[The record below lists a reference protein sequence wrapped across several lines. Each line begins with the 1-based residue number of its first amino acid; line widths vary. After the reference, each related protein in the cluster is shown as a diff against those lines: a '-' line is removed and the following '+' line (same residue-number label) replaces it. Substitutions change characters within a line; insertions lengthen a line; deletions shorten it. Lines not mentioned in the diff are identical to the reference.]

1 VAGKTGSTLDRGL
14 QVASAVAAI
23 IAVFQQSDG
32 ARIGTG
38 LVAALLFLAAV
49 FMTLRRVR
57 MPLSVNWIQRRTVS
71 AYFDATVTEFLKELP
86 LPAPVAEENLAAK
99 VSYKSAYVP
108 VPYRAFSPRSNKAM
122 PGREIASRP
131 ADPMNMLIDLLQ
143 NRQSALVLG
152 DPGSGKTLLAM
163 LTFAELAD
171 RYKASRGRG
180 LLPIFL
186 RLSELQSRGQ
196 SSSITPSIGDLMP
209 AALKTLGNSRLERL
223 LDAGRACIVLD
234 GLDELPSTRGT
245 RNSATSRMPDELIL
259 LLRNLTIITCREA
272 FHTLYVDTDKVASNL
287 GTEIELLALT
297 YDGEVV
303 PFTRQYCASLGQ
315 PLLAEVVLNIL
326 RQNASLAETLSRPLM
341 LRMTIDVLAFE
352 LEHGDMRAAERMLLT
367 GSDFLNAEIY
377 ERYVRSWIIREHR
390 KADNP
395 LLPAFQKLDLVEA
408 IAWQIFCNPVRTD
421 TGYGSFEVV
430 DLTVDKHTLV
440 VTIDDWIKANV
451 DLTSPRFRRSSLIT
465 EVEERTFLI
474 VSERSD
480 TYRFVHKSFFEYLVA
495 RRVYNKLAKGHEDAA
510 SLVSLLSMPF
520 PDEIID
526 FIREL
531 LHWSRTPDE
540 VASRRRNVEKSL
552 VDVLRVD
559 DRSDS
564 SLMARQQA
572 ANLLPIVA
580 TAETQEFLR
589 GVVVSDDHPFI
600 RRAIAVG
607 EALHHQDSE
616 FLDKFVA
623 SLDSDKR
630 AASFHMGYNRIYYG
644 DQPLSRI
651 VFEDDGRAECSR
663 FFRACIRHLQLER
676 YRYIR
681 TMALAT
687 IRLMLQ
693 DPSRRALLV
702 EKEADALRW
711 VVKDVCNRPDPEL
724 GPVYEHERAR
734 LLACIRQALTEAR
747 LTDGGD
753 NQEEA
758 SRPVEHDLEVS
769 QERMHGGGAAG
780 NKEVGD
786 VV

>member
-1 VAGKTGSTLDRGL
+1 VAGKAGPTLDRGL
-14 QVASAVAAI
+14 AIASAIAAV
-23 IAVFQQSDG
+23 IAVFQQNNG
-32 ARIGTG
+32 ARIGIG
-38 LVAALLFLAAV
+38 LVAALLFLAMFIMA
-49 FMTLRRVR
+49 RRRIRV
-57 MPLSVNWIQRRTVS
+57 PLSINWMQRRTIS

-86 LPAPVAEENLAAK
+86 LPAPVAVESLAKK
-99 VSYKSAYVP
+99 VSHKSAYVP

-122 PGREIASRP
+122 PGREIVSRP
-131 ADPMNMLIDLLQ
+131 ADPMNMLIELLQ
-143 NRQSALVLG
+143 SRQSAFVLG

-171 RYKASRGRG
+171 RYKASRGKA
-180 LLPIFL
+180 LFPIFL

-196 SSSITPSIGDLMP
+196 SSSIPNIGELMP
-209 AALKTLGNSRLERL
+209 HAFKSLGKSRLERL

-234 GLDELPSTRGT
+234 GLDELPSTRGS
-245 RNSATSRMPDELIL
+245 RDGVTSRMPDELIL

-272 FHTLYVDTDKVASNL
+272 FHTLYVDTDKAASNL
-287 GTEIELLALT
+287 GTEIELLPLT
-297 YDGEVV
+297 YAGEVV

-315 PLLAEVVLNIL
+315 PDLAEVVLSIL

-352 LEHGDMRAAERMLLT
+352 LEHGDVRAAERMLLT

-377 ERYVRSWIIREHR
+377 ERYVKSWIIREHR

-395 LLPAFQKLDLVEA
+395 QLPAFQKLDLVEA
-408 IAWQIFCNPVRTD
+408 IAWQIFCNPARTD

-430 DLTVDKHTLV
+430 DLTVDRDTLV
-440 VTIDDWIKANV
+440 VTIDDWIKTNV
-451 DLTSPRFRRSSLIT
+451 DSASPRFRRSSLIT

-495 RRVYNKLAKGHEDAA
+495 RRVYNKLAKGHEDAV

-531 LHWSRTPDE
+531 LHWSRTPEE
-540 VASRRRNVEKSL
+540 VASHRRNVEKSL
-552 VDVLRVD
+552 VDVLRVE

-607 EALHHQDSE
+607 EALHHQDPE
-616 FLDKFVA
+616 FLDEFVA
-623 SLDSDKR
+623 NLDSDQQ

-644 DQPLSRI
+644 DQPLSRT

-711 VVKDVCNRPDPEL
+711 VVSDVCAHPDPEL

-734 LLACIRQALTEAR
+734 LLACIRQALTEAGV
-747 LTDGGD
+747 TSESD

-758 SRPVEHDLEVS
+758 SRAEHDLEVS
-769 QERMHGGGAAG
+769 QETMDDRGTAS